1 MKLAGDVLFNLMLNA
16 VGSFWLALVVVL
28 IVRAISRGRAGVLA
42 EFVLVLPFAKLL
54 WDFVHGVPSSSFLWA
69 SEHGVRQRIG
79 SFQVGIGATAFGP
92 VVRGQIWAHHPHGV
106 SPQSL
111 PDLLARALA
120 ARVWVYA
127 APALGFALAAG
138 SIVRFSLSF
147 VRFLVFRAR
156 LLGIRAG
163 CVQLEARRVGW
174 RSAQVLTS
182 GSFSGVPF
190 TGGLLRP
197 YVVLP
202 EVLARA
208 LSAEEREAVLQ
219 HELGHV
225 AHWDVALLLPLSFVS
240 DLFWYVPGMSWLL
253 GRVHALLQFRA
264 DDAALAAGVRSQAI
278 VSALLAVA
286 DLSVAV
292 EAPQTLAMSR
302 GGSVLRARIQRLL
315 APPLVQ
321 RAPGRL
327 ASVARVLVIAWSVLG
342 ALQAVACGNHPG

>member
-28 IVRAISRGRAGVLA
+28 IVRAVSRGRAGVLA
-42 EFVLVLPFAKLL
+42 EFVLLLPFAKLV

-79 SFQVGIGATAFGP
+79 SFQIGIGATPLGP
-92 VVRGQIWAHHPHGV
+92 VVRGQIWAHHPHGI

-127 APALGFALAAG
+127 APGLGFALVAG
-138 SIVRFSLSF
+138 SILKVSLS
-147 VRFLVFRAR
+147 VARFLAFRAR
-156 LLGIRAG
+156 LHGIRAG

-182 GSFSGVPF
+182 RSFAGVPF
-190 TGGLLRP
+190 TGGLFRP

-202 EVLARA
+202 ESLTRA
-208 LSAEEREAVLQ
+208 LSTEEREAVLQ

-240 DLFWYVPGMSWLL
+240 DLFWYVPGMRWLL
-253 GRVHALLQFRA
+253 GRVRALLEFRA

-286 DLSVAV
+286 DLSVTA

-315 APPLVQ
+315 APPPLQ
-321 RAPGRL
+321 RMPGRL
-327 ASVARVLVIAWSVLG
+327 ASVARVLVVAWLLLG
-342 ALQAVACGNHPG
+342 ALQAVACGNHPN